1 MLKIDFCPSSCNA
14 AGYRAFGFTGPANW
28 PQPLVTLRS
37 PCSSRSEGRRGPAG
51 WAARPAHCRR
61 WTAAALRM
69 SLVVRGELG
78 FKASRSIRRLLGK
91 QRQGQ
96 CWNLLEAGGWMA
108 LHPEA
113 GHEQH
118 GLGLSWQKARSPLTQ
133 WWREGLAS
141 RPRGQVGPRPRGR
154 RQGLG
159 RGGERTAGGQR
170 CEVEKAW
177 APAPHLHAG
186 PGHP

>member
-1 MLKIDFCPSSCNA
+1 MLKIDFCPSCCNV
-14 AGYRAFGFTGPANW
+14 AGYRAFCFTGPANW

-69 SLVVRGELG
+69 SLAVRGELG

-96 CWNLLEAGGWMA
+96 CWNLLEAGGWTA

-118 GLGLSWQKARSPLTQ
+118 GLGLSWQKARRPLTQ

-141 RPRGQVGPRPRGR
+141 RPRGQVGRRPRGR
-154 RQGLG
+154 RWGLG
-159 RGGERTAGGQR
+159 RGGERTAGGQL

-177 APAPHLHAG
+177 APAPHLHAC